1 MAIWAFCL
9 RPLRFF
15 YFQFTHTLRTVHS
28 NVLAAGGCGRQK
40 GKKRMSIEEVSAERF
55 AQLFHHYHQALGNDS
70 GNAAHL
76 RTCDAWANVPPSE
89 KNRMIAATRL
99 ALLEVEVIPSE
110 RESRRYF
117 AKPGEAEW
125 GC

>member
-1 MAIWAFCL
+1 MFPMPADVGWQEGNKF
-9 RPLRFF
+9 
-15 YFQFTHTLRTVHS
+15 
-28 NVLAAGGCGRQK
+28 
-40 GKKRMSIEEVSAERF
+40 MSIEEVSVERF
-55 AQLFHHYHQALGNDS
+55 AQLFHHYHQALGDNS
-70 GNAAHL
+70 ENASHM

-89 KNRMIAATRL
+89 KNRLIAATRL

-110 RESRRYF
+110 RESKRYF